1 MTKNKFDVIVIGG
14 GAAGFFA
21 AINLAER
28 LPHISIA
35 ILEKSAK
42 LLQKVSISGGGR
54 CNVTHACFDP
64 KTLIQ
69 FYPRGNKELL
79 SAFHQFNPNHTVEWF
94 LNKNIPLKTEED
106 GRMFP
111 KSNTSSTIV
120 NCFLEQVKRH
130 NIAIITST
138 KVTNIQPKEKEF
150 ELQTSSEKFVAK
162 KVIITAGGFN
172 KEEHFDF
179 IKTLGHNIKTPV
191 PSLFTFNL
199 QHEKKLLQLQGISTF
214 AEVKLKENKLSENGQ
229 LLITHWGISGPAVLK
244 LSAKAAL
251 FLYEKNYQ
259 FQFFINWLPHEKELS
274 LNEKINLEKSNHPS
288 KKTINSFPFPLASN
302 LKTYLLERSNISLE
316 TKWSEF
322 SKKQQNK
329 LIQTL
334 LADEYTSSG
343 KTTFKQEFV
352 TCGGVDLK
360 QINFKTMESKVVSG
374 LYFAGEVLNIDA
386 LTGGFNFQAAWTTAW
401 IAANNIEL

>member
-1 MTKNKFDVIVIGG
+1 MTKNNFDVILIGG

-35 ILEKSAK
+35 ILEKTTK

-79 SAFHQFNPNHTVEWF
+79 SAFYQFNPKHTVEWF

-111 KSNTSSTIV
+111 ESNTSTTIV
-120 NCFLEQVKRH
+120 NCFLEQIKLH
-130 NIAIITST
+130 NISIITST
-138 KVTNIQPKEKEF
+138 KVEQIHPHKNGF
-150 ELQTSSEKFVAK
+150 ELLTSSGKFSSK
-162 KVIITAGGFN
+162 KLVITSGGFN
-172 KEEHFDF
+172 KEEHFNY
-179 IKTLGHNIKTPV
+179 IKTLGHTIKTPV

-199 QHEKKLLQLQGISTF
+199 PNDKNLLRLQGISTF
-214 AEVKLKENKLSENGQ
+214 AAIKLKENKLTESGQ

-251 FLYEKNYQ
+251 LLYEKNYL
-259 FQFFINWLPHEKELS
+259 FDFYINWLP
-274 LNEKINLEKSNHPS
+274 NENEQNLKDKIHFEKSNHPS
-288 KKTINSFPFPLASN
+288 KKIINAMPFSLATN
-302 LKTYLLERSNISLE
+302 LKAYLLGKCNISLE
-316 TKWSEF
+316 TKWSEL

-329 LIQTL
+329 LIQTF

-352 TCGGVDLK
+352 TCGGVNLREV
-360 QINFKTMESKVVSG
+360 NFKTMESKIVPGV
-374 LYFAGEVLNIDA
+374 YFAGEVLDIDA

-401 IAANNIEL
+401 LVSDAITL